1 MTVERALPTPRAH
14 DLIRP
19 TREPVAREVAPRAA
33 ADEAADE
40 AAGRFPREAKAPRIV
55 EGANQIR
62 RLVMGRALAQERL

>member
-1 MTVERALPTPRAH
+1 MTVERALPTPGAH

-33 ADEAADE
+33 ADEAA
-40 AAGRFPREAKAPRIV
+40 GRFPREAKAPRLV